1 MRNKLLHIIYS
12 LVFCSVI
19 TCCVKVDPVTDN
31 ASRHLIGYEVI
42 ENKPVTK
49 VAFPTGETFVSK
61 AYKLTSGRTWDADKA
76 YATNY
81 FNNPTEV
88 VKYIDSYWKT
98 EHEYYWPSDG
108 GSLTFFSYTPQSIG
122 ASISTE
128 GVSVSN
134 WNVATKAGQVILVAD
149 IAKDKT
155 KNESYAG
162 FSGVPTLFRHKL
174 SKVSFRV
181 AKSSFA
187 EEGVDVSIKSIKI
200 VDIYVQGD
208 YSRGGYSNDAW
219 SGWSGLRNELDPYVV
234 YDSAGEMLDKTPVQ
248 KGTDMIMIPQMLSA
262 EGDRHPR
269 VLVEYTTSDD
279 PTPKSA
285 ECFFVENFRSGQWAK
300 GQHYTYTIYIGV
312 GQYPIEFDGEVSGWE
327 SSDLGSVT
335 VD

>member
-1 MRNKLLHIIYS
+1 MRMNLHI
-12 LVFCSVI
+12 LSVMTLGVLTI
-19 TCCVKVDPVTDN
+19 GCAKIEHSPTP
-31 ASRHLIGYEVI
+31 SSQHLIGYEVI
-42 ENKPVTK
+42 EDKPASK
-49 VAFPTGETFVSK
+49 AAFPTTETFMST
-61 AYKLTSGRTWDADKA
+61 AYKLGSGRSWDADNA
-76 YATNY
+76 YATQY
-81 FNNPTEV
+81 FDYLQEEV
-88 VKYIDSYWKT
+88 SYEDLYWKT
-98 EHEYYWPSDG
+98 GKEYYWPYDG
-108 GSLTFFSYTPQSIG
+108 GSLTFFSYTPTSVG
-122 ASISTE
+122 ATISTD
-128 GVSVSN
+128 GVSVTG
-134 WNVATKAGQVILVAD
+134 WNVVTKPGVILVAD

-200 VDIYVQGD
+200 VDIYVQGN

-219 SGWSGLRNELDPYVV
+219 SGWSGLRDEDDPYVV
-234 YDSAGEMLDKTPVQ
+234 YDSAGETLDKTPVQ

-269 VLVEYTTSDD
+269 VLVEYTTDG
-279 PTPKSA
+279 TIKSA

-312 GQYPIEFDGEVSGWE
+312 GQYPIEFDGGVSVWE

>member
-1 MRNKLLHIIYS
+1 MRMNLHI
-12 LVFCSVI
+12 LSVMTLGVLTI
-19 TCCVKVDPVTDN
+19 GCAKIEHSPTP
-31 ASRHLIGYEVI
+31 SSQHLIGYEVI
-42 ENKPVTK
+42 EDKPASK
-49 VAFPTGETFVSK
+49 AAFPTTETFMST
-61 AYKLTSGRTWDADKA
+61 AYILGSGLSWDADKA
-76 YATNY
+76 HATEY
-81 FNNPTEV
+81 FDNSPEEV
-88 VKYIDSYWKT
+88 SYEDLYWKT
-98 EHEYYWPSDG
+98 TNQEYYWPPDG
-108 GSLTFFSYTPQSIG
+108 ESLTFFSYTPKDVE
-122 ASISTE
+122 ATISTD
-128 GVSVSN
+128 GVSVTG
-134 WNVATKAGQVILVAD
+134 WNVVSKPGVILVAD

-187 EEGVDVSIKSIKI
+187 EEGVLVSIKSIKI
-200 VDIYVQGD
+200 VDIYVQGN

-219 SGWSGLRNELDPYVV
+219 SGWSGLRDEDDPYVV
-234 YDSAGEMLDKTPVQ
+234 YDSAGETLDKTPVQ

-269 VLVEYTTSDD
+269 VLVEYTTDG
-279 PTPKSA
+279 TIKSA

-312 GQYPIEFDGEVSGWE
+312 GQYPIEFDGGVSVWE

>member
-1 MRNKLLHIIYS
+1 MRMNLHI
-12 LVFCSVI
+12 LSVMTLGVLTI
-19 TCCVKVDPVTDN
+19 GCAKIEHSPTP
-31 ASRHLIGYEVI
+31 SSQHLIGYEVI
-42 ENKPVTK
+42 EDKPASK
-49 VAFPTGETFVSK
+49 AAFPTTETFMST
-61 AYKLTSGRTWDADKA
+61 AYKLGSGLSWDADNE
-76 YATNY
+76 YATEY
-81 FNNPTEV
+81 FDHPQEEV
-88 VKYIDSYWKT
+88 SYEDLYWKT
-98 EHEYYWPSDG
+98 NKEYYWPPYG
-108 GSLTFFSYTPQSIG
+108 ESLTFFSYTPKEVG
-122 ASISTE
+122 ATISRD
-128 GVSVSN
+128 GVSVTG
-134 WNVATKAGQVILVAD
+134 WNVVSKSDKVILVAD

-187 EEGVDVSIKSIKI
+187 EEGVEVRIKSIKI
-200 VDIYVQGD
+200 VDIYVQGN

-219 SGWSGLRNELDPYVV
+219 SGWSGLRDEHNPYVV
-234 YDSAGEMLDKTPVQ
+234 YDSAEEMLDKTPVQ

-269 VLVEYTTSDD
+269 VLVEYTTDG
-279 PTPKSA
+279 TIKSA

-312 GQYPIEFDGEVSGWE
+312 GQYPIEFDGGVSEWE

>member
-1 MRNKLLHIIYS
+1 MRMNLHI
-12 LVFCSVI
+12 LSVMTLGVLTI
-19 TCCVKVDPVTDN
+19 GCAKIEHSPTP
-31 ASRHLIGYEVI
+31 SSQHLIGYEVI
-42 ENKPVTK
+42 EDKPASK
-49 VAFPTGETFVSK
+49 AAFPTTETFMST
-61 AYKLTSGRTWDADKA
+61 AYKLGSGLAWDADKA
-76 YATNY
+76 HAEEY
-81 FNNPTEV
+81 FDNPQEEV
-88 VKYIDSYWKT
+88 SYEDLYWKT
-98 EHEYYWPSDG
+98 NKEYYWPPYG
-108 GSLTFFSYTPQSIG
+108 ESLTFFSYTPKDVGATISID
-122 ASISTE
+122 
-128 GVSVSN
+128 GVSVTG
-134 WNVATKAGQVILVAD
+134 WNVVSEPGMVILVAD

-181 AKSSFA
+181 AKSEFA

-200 VDIYVQGD
+200 VDIYVQGN

-219 SGWSGLRNELDPYVV
+219 SGWSGLRDELDPYVV
-234 YDSAGEMLDKTPVQ
+234 YESAGEILDKTPVQ
-248 KGTDMIMIPQMLSA
+248 KGKDMIMIPQMLSA

-269 VLVEYTTSDD
+269 VRVEYTTSAD

-312 GQYPIEFDGEVSGWE
+312 GQYPIEFDGGVSEWS

-335 VD
+335 VN

>member
-1 MRNKLLHIIYS
+1 MRMNLHI
-12 LVFCSVI
+12 LSVMTLGVLTI
-19 TCCVKVDPVTDN
+19 GCAKIEHSPTP
-31 ASRHLIGYEVI
+31 SSQHLIGYEVI
-42 ENKPVTK
+42 EDKPASK
-49 VAFPTGETFVSK
+49 AAFPTTETFMST
-61 AYKLTSGRTWDADKA
+61 AYKLGSGRSWDADKA
-76 YATNY
+76 YATKY
-81 FNNPTEV
+81 FDNLQEEV
-88 VKYIDSYWKT
+88 SYEDLYWKT
-98 EHEYYWPSDG
+98 GKEYYWPYDG
-108 GSLTFFSYTPQSIG
+108 GSLTFFSYTPTSVG
-122 ASISTE
+122 ATISTD
-128 GVSVSN
+128 GVSVTG
-134 WNVATKAGQVILVAD
+134 WNVVSKPGKVILVAD

-200 VDIYVQGD
+200 VDIYVQGN

-219 SGWSGLRNELDPYVV
+219 SDWSVLRNEYDPYVV

-269 VLVEYTTSDD
+269 VRVEYTTDG
-279 PTPKSA
+279 TIKSA

-312 GQYPIEFDGEVSGWE
+312 GQYPIEFDGGVSEWE